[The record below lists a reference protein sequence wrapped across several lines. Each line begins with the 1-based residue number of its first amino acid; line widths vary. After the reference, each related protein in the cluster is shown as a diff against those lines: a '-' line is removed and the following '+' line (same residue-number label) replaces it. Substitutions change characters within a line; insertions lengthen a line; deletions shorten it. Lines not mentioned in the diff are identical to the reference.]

1 MQDGFIIVEVIIFI
15 SIVLIFKKDKW
26 HEYDDDDVTAVSWN
40 DIMGL
45 SGGSDNHSA
54 YIMIYRKLEEY
65 KPKVVEM
72 EEEKTVE
79 IKEEKTE

>member
-1 MQDGFIIVEVIIFI
+1 
-15 SIVLIFKKDKW
+15 
-26 HEYDDDDVTAVSWN
+26 
-40 DIMGL
+40 MGL